1 MLRGPAQ
8 SVIRNNTLINNILNS
23 QKVKMSH
30 HKPSCR
36 IEGLDKNVWVE
47 FTQLAADYSVVNL
60 GQGFPDFSPPN
71 FVKEAYTKAING
83 GLNQYTRAFGH
94 PPLVKI
100 LAKLFGKLM
109 SQDID
114 PFNEVLVTIGAYEAL
129 FCFFQA
135 MIDHGDEVII
145 IEPYFDCYEPMVRMA
160 GGQPVFI
167 SLHPKPVFGRLMT
180 SADWVLDPVELANKF
195 NKRTK
200 AIVINTPN
208 NPLGKVLNCEEL
220 QVIAELCVK
229 HNALCISDEV
239 YEWLVYDANEHKRI
253 ASMPGMWERTITV
266 GSAGKTFSATGW
278 KIGWAIGHKDI
289 IKHLRTVHQNSI
301 YHCTT
306 GPQQAVAEGFEKEFE
321 LLGAPESYFISLR
334 NELQLKRDRLAACLA
349 SVGLKPVIPEGG
361 YFLIADISDVNVDL
375 PECTKTEQPY
385 DHRFVKWLTINKGL
399 ATIPVSA
406 FYSSDSKKGFQKFI
420 RFCFVKEDATLSKA
434 EDILQE
440 WSRTRKIQ

>member
-385 DHRFVKWLTINKGL
+385 DHRVWPRFQCLLSTHRIAKKAFRSSYDFVLL
-399 ATIPVSA
+399 
-406 FYSSDSKKGFQKFI
+406 
-420 RFCFVKEDATLSKA
+420 R
-434 EDILQE
+434 
-440 WSRTRKIQ
+440 RTQR